1 MPGPRPESTVRSRL
15 AGQLLVLAVLPAE
28 VYQAD
33 TIESLG
39 HDLRGAIEGAPKA
52 AGCIIDLSGVTF
64 LSSAALGLILNLN
77 AQMGG
82 RGLKFALAGAAGEV
96 AEVFKR
102 SRLEKAITLYA
113 TVAEALGKLQCP

>member
-1 MPGPRPESTVRSRL
+1 MSTVRGRL
-15 AGQLLVLAVLPAE
+15 AGRMLVLAVLPAE

-33 TIESLG
+33 TVERLG
-39 HDLRGAIEGAPKA
+39 HDLRGAIEAAPEA
-52 AGCIIDLSGVTF
+52 AGCIVDLSGVTF
-64 LSSAALGLILNLN
+64 LSSAALGLVINLN
-77 AQMGG
+77 AQMNG

-102 SRLEKAITLYA
+102 SRLEKAITMFA